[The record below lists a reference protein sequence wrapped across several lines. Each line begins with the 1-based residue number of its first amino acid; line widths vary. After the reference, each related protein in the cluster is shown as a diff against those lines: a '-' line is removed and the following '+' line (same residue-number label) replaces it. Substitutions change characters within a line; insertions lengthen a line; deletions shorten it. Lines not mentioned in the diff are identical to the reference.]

1 MTQNICIYEKVF
13 AFSLLGVKR
22 SKEGSKRKII
32 ALLNKLHFRSLN
44 QFTVD
49 LKRCNILLEKELLSC
64 FMFHVSLKDMMLF
77 KKSKKSGGL
86 KGFFSEKWKL
96 LLLVWTNKNFFL
108 LYLGLARNPQTLL
121 GQALLGRHSC

>member
-1 MTQNICIYEKVF
+1 MTQKICIYEKVF

-22 SKEGSKRKII
+22 SKEGSERKII
-32 ALLNKLHFRSLN
+32 ALLNKLNFRSLN

-77 KKSKKSGGL
+77 KKSKKKRWV
-86 KGFFSEKWKL
+86 KGIFFRKMKTAIASL
-96 LLLVWTNKNFFL
+96 N
-108 LYLGLARNPQTLL
+108 Q
-121 GQALLGRHSC
+121 